1 MSSAVIR
8 QALVPMLG
16 GWLILMAVLAIGLRL
31 SMRATREPRQ
41 GSTREP
47 RQGSQRGAAGPDDR
61 ARADD
66 PADLAGPTDPAGSS
80 RAGLGWP
87 AVVKHGL
94 ATAAGGYVLLVA
106 VVVGYYYAVARVG
119 GDFIDSA
126 FSGTAVLIAI
136 AIPVFAALSW
146 LTEHRRARR
155 ERLGRR

>member
-31 SMRATREPRQ
+31 SRRAAREPR
-41 GSTREP
+41 P
-47 RQGSQRGAAGPDDR
+47 APQRRPAGPDD
-61 ARADD
+61 
-66 PADLAGPTDPAGSS
+66 PAGPEGPADPAGSG
-80 RAGLGWP
+80 RVGLGWP
-87 AVVKHGL
+87 ALLRHGL
-94 ATAAGGYVLLVA
+94 TTAAGGYILLVA
-106 VVVGYYYAVARVG
+106 VVVGYYYAIARVG

-136 AIPVFAALSW
+136 AIPVFAVLSW

-155 ERLGRR
+155 DRPGRR

>member
-31 SMRATREPRQ
+31 SKRAAREPR
-41 GSTREP
+41 P
-47 RQGSQRGAAGPDDR
+47 APQRRPAGPDDPAGPEDP

-66 PADLAGPTDPAGSS
+66 PADLAGPADPAGSG

-87 AVVKHGL
+87 ALLRHGL
-94 ATAAGGYVLLVA
+94 TTAAGGYILLVG
-106 VVVGYYYAVARVG
+106 VVVGYYYAIARVG

-136 AIPVFAALSW
+136 AIPVFAVLSW

-155 ERLGRR
+155 NRPGRR

>member
-31 SMRATREPRQ
+31 SRRAAREPR
-41 GSTREP
+41 P
-47 RQGSQRGAAGPDDR
+47 APQRGPAGPEDP

-66 PADLAGPTDPAGSS
+66 PADLAGPADPAGSG
-80 RAGLGWP
+80 RAGLGWT
-87 AVVKHGL
+87 ALLRHGL
-94 ATAAGGYVLLVA
+94 TTAAGGYVLLVA
-106 VVVGYYYAVARVG
+106 VVVGYYYAIARVG

-136 AIPVFAALSW
+136 AIPVFAVLSW
-146 LTEHRRARR
+146 LTEHRRARQDR
-155 ERLGRR
+155 PGRR

>member
-31 SMRATREPRQ
+31 SRRAAREPR
-41 GSTREP
+41 P
-47 RQGSQRGAAGPDDR
+47 APQRRPAGPDD
-61 ARADD
+61 
-66 PADLAGPTDPAGSS
+66 PAGPEGPADPAGSG
-80 RAGLGWP
+80 RVGLGWP
-87 AVVKHGL
+87 ALLRHGL
-94 ATAAGGYVLLVA
+94 TTAAGGYVLLVA
-106 VVVGYYYAVARVG
+106 VVVGYYYAIARVG

-136 AIPVFAALSW
+136 AIPVFAVLSW

-155 ERLGRR
+155 DRPGRR

>member
-1 MSSAVIR
+1 MSSVVIR

-31 SMRATREPRQ
+31 SW
-41 GSTREP
+41 
-47 RQGSQRGAAGPDDR
+47 
-61 ARADD
+61 RADRD
-66 PADLAGPTDPAGSS
+66 PRSAPPRGPAGSS

-87 AVVKHGL
+87 ALLRHGL
-94 ATAAGGYVLLVA
+94 TTAAGGYVLLVA
-106 VVVGYYYAVARVG
+106 VVVGYYYLIARVG

-136 AIPVFAALSW
+136 AIPVFAVLSW

-155 ERLGRR
+155 DRRDRPGQR